1 MIFTIIISNQ
11 VGFKF
16 TRSLYQR
23 ATRAKQMPI
32 ISDKIPGPC
41 KGLKA
46 GDIMAQD
53 VISLQVVDTVEN
65 IRDAIRTS
73 HHAFPILNNQ
83 GKMVGIIPRNFVLV
97 ILANEGF
104 YNIYPMER
112 DDDRGTSVHSEI
124 DAFQNTNAML
134 H

>member
-1 MIFTIIISNQ
+1 
-11 VGFKF
+11 
-16 TRSLYQR
+16 
-23 ATRAKQMPI
+23 
-32 ISDKIPGPC
+32 
-41 KGLKA
+41 
-46 GDIMAQD
+46 MAQD